1 MIIAVLKLLKSVIAM
16 SYRTWLA
23 VCILLILSMVS
34 IGGFTRLTE
43 SGLSITEWKPV
54 TGVIPPLSKNAWQK
68 EFDKYK
74 NTPEYKVRHFS
85 ISYAEFQFIYLVEYF
100 HRLVGRILGLVFF
113 IGLVYFFVVGNLGR
127 ESQLRLCFAL
137 ILGLIQGFVGWYM
150 VKSGLLDVPAVSHYR
165 LALHL
170 FCASLLFMV
179 LVYEFLSPTVIEG
192 PLFKWYL
199 VGCSL
204 MFLLSMQIVL
214 GGLVAG
220 LKAGLICSTFPLMNG
235 EFFPAEIFH
244 KVSLKWFDDPVAV
257 QFLHR
262 MNGFLLTFVC
272 LICLV
277 ISFFYDRAFRA
288 RVFLV
293 ASMMLLQMFFGVLT
307 LLFHI
312 PIDIALLHQIMA
324 FILLGI
330 CVSFLRVRSG

>member
-1 MIIAVLKLLKSVIAM
+1 M

-23 VCILLILSMVS
+23 VCIVLILSMVS

-54 TGVIPPLSKNAWQK
+54 TGVIPPLSKSAWQK

-100 HRLVGRILGLVFF
+100 HRLVGRVLGLVFVA
-113 IGLVYFFVVGNLGR
+113 GLVYFFVVGNLSRG
-127 ESQLRLCFAL
+127 SQLRLCIAL
-137 ILGLIQGFVGWYM
+137 ILGLVQGFVGWYM

-170 FCASLLFMV
+170 FCASLLFVV
-179 LVYEFLSPTVIEG
+179 LVYEFLLPTVVKGAIFE
-192 PLFKWYL
+192 WNL
-199 VGCSL
+199 VGYSL

-220 LKAGLICSTFPLMNG
+220 LKAGLVCNTFPLMNG
-235 EFFPAEIFH
+235 EFFPAEIFNE
-244 KVSLKWFDDPVAV
+244 VSLTWFDDPVFV

-262 MNGFLLTFVC
+262 MNGFLLTLVC
-272 LICLV
+272 LIYLI
-277 ISFFYDRAFRA
+277 ISFFYDRTFRA
-288 RVFLV
+288 RVFLMALMV
-293 ASMMLLQMFFGVLT
+293 LLQMFFGVLT
-307 LLFHI
+307 LLFHV

-330 CVSFLRVRSG
+330 CVSFLRVQHE

>member
-1 MIIAVLKLLKSVIAM
+1 M

-23 VCILLILSMVS
+23 VCIILILSMVS

-54 TGVIPPLSKNAWQK
+54 TGVIPPLSKSAWQK

-74 NTPEYKVRHFS
+74 NTPEYRVRHFS

-100 HRLVGRILGLVFF
+100 HRLVGRVLGLVFVT
-113 IGLVYFFVVGNLGR
+113 GLVYFFVVGNLCRG
-127 ESQLRLCFAL
+127 SQLRLGLVL
-137 ILGLIQGFVGWYM
+137 ILGLVQGFVGWYM

-170 FCASLLFMV
+170 FCASLLFVV
-179 LVYEFLSPTVIEG
+179 LVYEFLLPTVVKGAIFEW
-192 PLFKWYL
+192 KL
-199 VGCSL
+199 VGYSL
-204 MFLLSMQIVL
+204 MFLLSMQIVF

-220 LKAGLICSTFPLMNG
+220 LKAGLVCNTFPLMNG
-235 EFFPAEIFH
+235 EFFPAEIFNE
-244 KVSLKWFDDPVAV
+244 VSLKWFDDPVFV

-262 MNGFLLTFVC
+262 MNGFLLTLVC
-272 LICLV
+272 LIYLI
-277 ISFFYDRAFRA
+277 ISFFRDRTFRA
-288 RVFLV
+288 RVFLI
-293 ASMMLLQMFFGVLT
+293 ASMVLLQMFFGVLT
-307 LLFHI
+307 LLFHV

-330 CVSFLRVRSG
+330 CVSFLRVQHA